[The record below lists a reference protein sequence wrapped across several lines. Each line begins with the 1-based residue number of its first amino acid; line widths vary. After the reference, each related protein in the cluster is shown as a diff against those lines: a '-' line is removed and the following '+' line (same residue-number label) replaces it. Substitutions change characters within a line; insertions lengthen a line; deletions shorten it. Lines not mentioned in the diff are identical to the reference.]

1 MLKPCLGQAA
11 CTARHGKSVDLR
23 NDTLARAPGQ
33 DGRACARASA
43 RGCTARQKDTLAL
56 SGSGCSHAIAA
67 ERMVWRGM
75 HSKTWPARAAAPGS
89 RRTPLAPALWP
100 AQAPRSA
107 SAPRRAASAADGD
120 HKQLTIRER
129 AACRPRSMAAP
140 NMATA
145 SHRNHAPP
153 ARHPSRLPGAARP
166 LGART
171 RTPQRHCRCSAPPHQ
186 PAGRP
191 ATLPYSAGYST
202 PSILSSTS
210 M

>member
-43 RGCTARQKDTLAL
+43 RGCTARQRTRSHSQGPAARTLSLRKEWCGGACIPKP
-56 SGSGCSHAIAA
+56 GRRAP
-67 ERMVWRGM
+67 RR
-75 HSKTWPARAAAPGS
+75 PAVAAP
-89 RRTPLAPALWP
+89 PLAPALWP
-100 AQAPRSA
+100 AQGPRSA
-107 SAPRRAASAADGD
+107 SAPRRAASTADGD

-153 ARHPSRLPGAARP
+153 APHPSRLPSAARP

-171 RTPQRHCRCSAPPHQ
+171 RTPRRRHAHAPAPLPLQRPSPAAGGAPRNP
-186 PAGRP
+186 
-191 ATLPYSAGYST
+191 TL
-202 PSILSSTS
+202 
-210 M
+210 